1 MRILVVGSGGREHAL
16 AWRLSGSGGVTAVYA
31 APGNSGTAQVG
42 TNLAVE
48 ETDVE
53 GMVAAARSHG
63 IDLAVIGPEVP
74 LALGLSDRL
83 RDAGVA
89 AFGPSRAASR
99 LESSKSFA
107 RSVMDAAGVPG
118 PNYRVFED
126 AGAALDYINAADR
139 PLVVKADGLAAGKGV
154 AMCASRE
161 EARAAVRACMDDRVF
176 GEAGAVIVIEDWL
189 RGDEVSVF
197 GFTDGARLSAVAA
210 AADYKRV
217 GEGEAGPNTGGMGS
231 YGPPGFWNE
240 GLAERIRR
248 DYMLPVIRRL
258 AELGS
263 PYRGAL
269 YCGVMLTDEG
279 PRVLEFNCRFG
290 DPETQVI
297 MPRLLTDPALVML
310 ACAVGELGDAPA
322 AMWSERPAVGVVMAS
337 AGYPGAYRTG
347 YPIAGLSRG
356 GGGYGD
362 GKSKGGDDG
371 AIVFHAGA
379 RRAEDGSEAVV
390 TAGGRVLTV
399 VGLGDT
405 VGEARGRAYRRIAGI
420 SFEGAFYR
428 RDIAGVAAA
437 AADAGGG

>member
-1 MRILVVGSGGREHAL
+1 
-16 AWRLSGSGGVTAVYA
+16 
-31 APGNSGTAQVG
+31 
-42 TNLAVE
+42 
-48 ETDVE
+48 
-53 GMVAAARSHG
+53 
-63 IDLAVIGPEVP
+63 
-74 LALGLSDRL
+74 
-83 RDAGVA
+83 
-89 AFGPSRAASR
+89 
-99 LESSKSFA
+99 
-107 RSVMDAAGVPG
+107 
-118 PNYRVFED
+118 
-126 AGAALDYINAADR
+126 
-139 PLVVKADGLAAGKGV
+139 
-154 AMCASRE
+154 
-161 EARAAVRACMDDRVF
+161 
-176 GEAGAVIVIEDWL
+176 
-189 RGDEVSVF
+189 
-197 GFTDGARLSAVAA
+197 
-210 AADYKRV
+210 
-217 GEGEAGPNTGGMGS
+217 MGS

-248 DYMLPVIRRL
+248 DYMLPVIGRL

-297 MPRLLTDPALVML
+297 MPRLLTDPAPVML

-322 AMWSERPAVGVVMAS
+322 AVWSERPAVGVVMAS

-362 GKSKGGDDG
+362 GKSNGDDDG

-379 RRAEDGSEAVV
+379 RWAEDGSDVVV

-428 RDIAGVAAA
+428 RGYCRGGGSGIRRRRLTGR
-437 AADAGGG
+437 AADGGITVFLENRWWRISWPSSVIPPAIRRHWPQRNPGIWRRTSP

>member
-16 AWRLSGSGGVTAVYA
+16 AWRLAGSAGVTALYA

-42 TNLAVE
+42 TNLAVA

-53 GMVAAARSHG
+53 GMVAAAGAHG
-63 IDLAVIGPEVP
+63 IDLVVIGPETP

-89 AFGPSRAASR
+89 AFGPSRDAAR

-107 RSVMDAAGVPG
+107 RAVMDAAGVPG

-126 AGAALDYINAADR
+126 AGAALDYINAYDR

-197 GFTDGARLSAVAA
+197 GFTDGARLSPVVA

-217 GEGEAGPNTGGMGS
+217 GEREAGPNTGGMGS

-258 AELGS
+258 GGAGQPVPGGAVLRGDADG
-263 PYRGAL
+263 RGAAGA
-269 YCGVMLTDEG
+269 GVQLPVRG
-279 PRVLEFNCRFG
+279 S
-290 DPETQVI
+290 
-297 MPRLLTDPALVML
+297 
-310 ACAVGELGDAPA
+310 GDAGDNA
-322 AMWSERPAVGVVMAS
+322 AFAYGSGAGDAGV
-337 AGYPGAYRTG
+337 
-347 YPIAGLSRG
+347 RG
-356 GGGYGD
+356 GG
-362 GKSKGGDDG
+362 
-371 AIVFHAGA
+371 AG
-379 RRAEDGSEAVV
+379 RRAGGGVV
-390 TAGGRVLTV
+390 GTAGGWGSDG
-399 VGLGDT
+399 VGRLPPGPT
-405 VGEARGRAYRRIAGI
+405 GRAIRLPGCRAAEAGTATARARAGMTGPSFFTPGRGGRRTAARPWLPPG
-420 SFEGAFYR
+420 GAY
-428 RDIAGVAAA
+428 
-437 AADAGGG
+437 